1 MSKGTPSN
9 QGGKKTHVTCRRCGN
24 KAYHVKKGECA
35 SCGFG
40 KSKKMRSYSWQTRTG
55 DSRK

>member
-1 MSKGTPSN
+1 MTKGTPSN
-9 QGGKKTHVTCRRCGN
+9 KGGKKTHVKCRRCGEES
-24 KAYHVKKGECA
+24 YHLKKGYCA

-40 KSKKMRSYSWQTRTG
+40 RSKKMRSYAWQTRQG